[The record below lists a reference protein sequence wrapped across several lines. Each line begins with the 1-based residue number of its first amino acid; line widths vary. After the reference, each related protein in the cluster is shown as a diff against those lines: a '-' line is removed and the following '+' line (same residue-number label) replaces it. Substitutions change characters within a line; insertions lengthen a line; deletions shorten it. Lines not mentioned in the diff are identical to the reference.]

1 MGRISETE
9 IEYYSDIT
17 EKAVEWLWYPYIPY
31 GKITLLQGDP
41 GDGKST
47 FMLHVAAS
55 ITTGS
60 QLPDGSQSKGI
71 QNVIYQCSE
80 DSSSDTIKP
89 RLMQAGADCDRVAYI
104 NEEKKALTIGDPR
117 IEEAIIRTGARLLII
132 DPIQAYIPQ
141 DCDMTSASS
150 MRALMKKLAVIADRH
165 KCAVVLIGHMTKASG
180 GKNLYRSFGSI
191 DIAAIARSVLMI
203 KRDDNNPEIRYMFP
217 VKSSLAYEGNAVR
230 FMFTKESGLQML
242 GECNIEA
249 EIKAL
254 DERIE
259 EKGKSVKAELILK
272 ELLSCGDMP
281 SKSVMKIVNERGI
294 SERTVRSA
302 AKSIGIKAIRKGNA
316 WYWSMP

>member
-1 MGRISETE
+1 MGRVSGTE
-9 IEYYSDIT
+9 IEYYSAVT
-17 EKAVEWLWYPYIPY
+17 EKAVEWLWYPFIPY

-47 FMLHVAAS
+47 FMLHVVAS
-55 ITTGS
+55 ITTGR
-60 QLPDGSQSKGI
+60 QLPDGSQSKI
-71 QNVIYQCSE
+71 LQNVIYQCSE
-80 DSSSDTIKP
+80 DSSADTIKP
-89 RLMQAGADCDRVAYI
+89 RLLQAGADCDRVAYI
-104 NEEKKALTIGDPR
+104 NEENDPLTIADPR
-117 IEEAIIRTGARLLII
+117 IEEAIIKTGARLLII
-132 DPIQAYIPQ
+132 DPIQAYLPH

-150 MRALMKKLAVIADRH
+150 MRALMKRLAAIADRH

-180 GKNLYRSFGSI
+180 SKNLYRSFGSI

-242 GECNIEA
+242 GECSIGA
-249 EIKAL
+249 EIESL
-254 DERIE
+254 DDQNK
-259 EKGKSVKAELILK
+259 EKGKSAKAELILK
-272 ELLSCGDMP
+272 ELLSCGDIP
-281 SKSVMKIVNERGI
+281 SKSVIKITNKRGI

-302 AKSIGIKAIRKGNA
+302 AKSLGIKAIRKGNT